1 MESITIK
8 RPVTVKV
15 KVTDSFKKLAAQ
27 EVQDGIKKVE
37 LELQH
42 LEFQAKRLMAELEK
56 QNPAGISAA
65 KQQLEQQKQ
74 KRLEAKTK
82 LMERLKNLAKLAI
95 GEEVVQGTLD
105 TITELK
111 VGDTWS
117 NIYAVEVVVCDN
129 RVIEIRN
136 HGEEVDV

>member
-111 VGDTWS
+111 VGDAWS

>member
-1 MESITIK
+1 MDSITIK

-15 KVTDSFKKLAAQ
+15 KVTENFKKLAAQ

-42 LEFQAKRLMAELEK
+42 LEFQAKRLVAELEK
-56 QNPAGISAA
+56 QNPAGIAAA
-65 KQQLEQQKQ
+65 KQQIEQQKQ
-74 KRLEAKTK
+74 KRLEAKAK

-105 TITELK
+105 TNAELK

-117 NIYAVEVVVCDN
+117 NIYAVEVIVCDN
-129 RVIEIRN
+129 QVIEIRN
-136 HGEEVDV
+136 GGKEVNL